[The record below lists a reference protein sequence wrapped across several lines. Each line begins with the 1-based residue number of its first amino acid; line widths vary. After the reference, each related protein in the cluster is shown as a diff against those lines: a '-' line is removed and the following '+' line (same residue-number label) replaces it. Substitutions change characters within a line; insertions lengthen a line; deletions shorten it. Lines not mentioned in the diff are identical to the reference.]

1 MQWTDE
7 VRIET
12 PEQIEV
18 SLEIAGIGSRFVA
31 QVMDWLIKWG
41 ILLAI
46 VVLVS
51 IAAGML
57 GAALSSD
64 KTISSL
70 LAALAIVL
78 FYAFLLGFD
87 IYFEVRHN
95 GQTPGKKIA
104 GIRVLR
110 EGGAPL
116 DFRSACVR
124 NLLGMA
130 DFLPSFYLLGGFLMM
145 VSSRGQRLGDMAA
158 GTLVIRE
165 RAMQPPTELH
175 ATIEQHASEEF
186 PFTAEHLGACSANDR
201 FLLRSFFQRAGEM
214 EEGPRE
220 QLALRLTDAFVQKL
234 AYPLATLIT
243 EGFRAETFLAS
254 LYRDL
259 ENWAK
264 HDR

>member
-18 SLEIAGIGSRFVA
+18 SLEIAGVGSRFVA
-31 QVMDWLIKWG
+31 QVTDWLIKWG
-41 ILLAI
+41 I
-46 VVLVS
+46 VLVVVILAS
-51 IAAGML
+51 IVAGML
-57 GAALSSD
+57 GAALST
-64 KTISSL
+64 KTIGYL
-70 LAALAIVL
+70 LGALIVTL
-78 FYAFLLGFD
+78 FYAFLLCFD

-104 GIRVLR
+104 GIRTLR

-130 DFLPSFYLLGGFLMM
+130 DFLPAFYLLGGFLVMIN
-145 VSSRGQRLGDMAA
+145 SRGQRLGDMAA
-158 GTLVIRE
+158 GTIVVRE
-165 RAMQPPTELH
+165 RAIQPPPALNK
-175 ATIEQHASEEF
+175 TIQQLTSDEFHFTPEQVR
-186 PFTAEHLGACSANDR
+186 ACSAEDR
-201 FLLRSFFQRAGEM
+201 FLIRSFFQRAEKM

-220 QLALRLTDAFVQKL
+220 QLALRLAHAFVQKL
-234 AYPLATLIT
+234 AYQPAAPI
-243 EGFRAETFLAS
+243 EDDIRAESFLAS

-259 ENWAK
+259 ENWIE